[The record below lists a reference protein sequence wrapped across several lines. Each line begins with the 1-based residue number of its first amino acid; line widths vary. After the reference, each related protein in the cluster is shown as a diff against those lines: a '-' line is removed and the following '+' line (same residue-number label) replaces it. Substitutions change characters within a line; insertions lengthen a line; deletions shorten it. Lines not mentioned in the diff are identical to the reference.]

1 MLFRILLFDE
11 EKVFMWKVTYLI
23 HGNSYSQEYFLDA
36 PDEAKAK
43 EVFDREVPGVQK
55 VLNIE
60 CICKI

>member
-1 MLFRILLFDE
+1 
-11 EKVFMWKVTYLI
+11 MWKVTYLI
-23 HGNSYSQEYFLDA
+23 HGNAYSQEYFLDE